1 MFMSAQSERRRRMAA
16 LALAR
21 PESLEKALGLL
32 PPLPAYT
39 LPRRPEAGL
48 IMAKARA
55 GNTGQPFHVGEVLVT
70 RCTVCMENPGA
81 EPIMGYAWIRGRAS
95 RHAELAAVY
104 DAFWQRPDF
113 APALD
118 AVLWP
123 VLARERQ
130 EQVSHDV
137 AQVAPTRV
145 EFFTLVRGEDEI

>member
-1 MFMSAQSERRRRMAA
+1 MTAQSERQRRMAA

-21 PESLEKALGLL
+21 PESLEKALSLL

-48 IMAKARA
+48 IMARARA

-70 RCTVCMENPGA
+70 RCTVCMENPDA
-81 EPIMGYAWIRGRAS
+81 QPVMGYAWIRGRAS

-104 DAFWQRPDF
+104 DALWQRPDF

-118 AVLWP
+118 ATLWP
-123 VLARERQ
+123 TLVRERQ
-130 EQVSHDV
+130 ERV
-137 AQVAPTRV
+137 ARDAALVAPTRV
-145 EFFTLVRGEDEI
+145 DFFTLVRGEDEI